1 MSELAGPAGA
11 EQTSSCCAA
20 IAAWRQRAEQ
30 RTEQHVQVDSG
41 EGLVTP
47 SPDAARDA

>member
-30 RTEQHVQVDSG
+30 RTEQHVSG
-41 EGLVTP
+41 EGLMTP